1 MSNDATPL
9 ITRDDGFGAARI
21 LNTLG
26 PLIGLAFAYALFA
39 ALRFKTFVS
48 WDNTEIML
56 LQTAVVGTAAL
67 GMTLIII
74 AGGIDLA
81 AGSTIALVTVVI
93 AKLLEAGAS
102 PLVAAG
108 GGILTGA
115 ICGMVSGMLITGLR
129 LLPFIVTLG
138 MMGVLRGL
146 AKGIADEQPIYPDT
160 SWIYPDDHWVR
171 TLMLKLPPG
180 KQWMLVPPGVWI
192 MLLLAA
198 VVAIMLRY
206 TRFGRHAFA
215 IGSNEQTARLCG
227 VNVARNKVLI
237 YTIGSML
244 AGVAGLFQFSYLT
257 GGDPTSAVGLELNI
271 IAAVVIGGASLSGG
285 QGSIAGALIGALIMT
300 VVSNGCTKMGYANWV
315 QEIVTGGIIVA
326 AVMLDK
332 LRHRAT

>member
-1 MSNDATPL
+1 MNNDATPL
-9 ITRDDGFGAARI
+9 ITRDEGFGAARV

-26 PLIGLAFAYALFA
+26 PLIGLVFAYALFA
-39 ALRFKTFVS
+39 SLRFKTFVS

-102 PLVAAG
+102 PIVAAA

-115 ICGMVSGMLITGLR
+115 MCGLVSGMLITGLR

-146 AKGIADEQPIYPDT
+146 AKGVADEQPIYPDT
-160 SWIYPDDHWVR
+160 TWLNS
-171 TLMLKLPPG
+171 LLFKLPAE
-180 KQWMLVPPGVWI
+180 KKWMLVPPGVWI

-198 VVAIMLRY
+198 TVAIMLRY

-315 QEIVTGGIIVA
+315 QEIVTGAIIVA
-326 AVMLDK
+326 AVTLDK
-332 LRHRAT
+332 LRHRST